1 MAHLTEL
8 TLRETNAGLRSREF
22 SSRDLTVAYLARIAQ
37 VEGALHAFLSV
48 APEQAVAR
56 AVAYDKSGE
65 FSNPLAGIPIA
76 LKDNLCVTG
85 TKTTAASKILADYVA
100 TYDATVAT
108 RLQQAGAVVLGKTNL
123 DEFACGSS
131 TEHSAFGPTKNP
143 WDVTRVPGG
152 SSGGSAAAVAA
163 GEACVA
169 LGSDTGGSI
178 RQPASLC
185 GVVGLKPTYG
195 RVSRYGLLAMASSL
209 DQIGPFAR
217 SVGDAAAVLQ
227 AIAGQDPLDATT
239 SPRTVPDFSADLERP
254 MKGMKIGVP
263 KEYFS
268 EHTVAGVEPGVKES
282 FEAAL
287 KQLERLGATLVYDLS
302 LPHTDYALAVYYV
315 IVPAELS
322 SNLARYDGV
331 RFGLSRREQDTL
343 IAQYGQTRGEGLGP
357 EIRRR
362 VMLGTYALSAGYY
375 DAYYRKAQQVRTLV
389 RQDFERAFQQVDC
402 LVTPTSP
409 TVAFKIGA
417 RANDPLAMYLSDVYT
432 VAANVAGVPGLS
444 LPCGLAPAPDDASA
458 KLPVGLQL
466 IGKSFD
472 EALLLRVGHQLEKT
486 LHFKIAPTGIPARP
500 V

>member
-8 TLRETNAGLRSREF
+8 TLRETNAGLRRREF

-48 APEQAVAR
+48 TPEQAVAR
-56 AVAYDKSGE
+56 ADAYDTAGD
-65 FSNPLAGIPIA
+65 FSNPMAGVPIA

-100 TYDATVAT
+100 TYDATVAL

-143 WDVTRVPGG
+143 WDVSRVPGG

-169 LGSDTGGSI
+169 WGSDPGGSF

-209 DQIGPFAR
+209 DQIGPFSR

-227 AIAGQDPLDATT
+227 AIAGHDPLDATT
-239 SPRTVPDFSADLERP
+239 SPHAVPDYSADLERP
-254 MKGMKIGVP
+254 IKGMKIGVP

-268 EHTVAGVEPGVKES
+268 EHTVAGVEPGVKAS

-302 LPHTDYALAVYYV
+302 LPHTDYGLAVYYV

-331 RFGLSRREQDTL
+331 RFGLSRREKDTL
-343 IAQYGQTRGEGLGP
+343 IAQYGQTRGEGFGP

-444 LPCGLAPAPDDASA
+444 LPCGLSPAPDDANA

-466 IGKSFD
+466 IGKPFD
-472 EALLLRVGHQLEKT
+472 ETLLLRVGHQLEKT
-486 LHFKIAPTGIPARP
+486 LNFKVAPGGIPAR
-500 V
+500 